1 MNTLDTRVTR
11 AASGVTRRNAR
22 NGERCPRCHRFGAFA
37 PDSIVCERCASAR
50 PSITTVTVTVTLALL
65 GGER

>member
-1 MNTLDTRVTR
+1 MNTLNTRATR
-11 AASGVTRRNAR
+11 AASGVTRMNAR
-22 NGERCPRCHRFGAFA
+22 HRGKCPRCHHVGTVA
-37 PDSIVCERCASAR
+37 PDSIVCDGCATPQ